1 MLHLV
6 ARGAIRR
13 ALRDDAVAADALP
26 AVAAVGLTP
35 AFERGRRLVGE
46 ACARTETDRK
56 REQEPHRH
64 GQVLHWVAKLDK
76 QRSPTLPVVVHTFCI
91 GAGGHD
97 MVVGHVFVTPSQE
110 TSHRHELAQ
119 LTLPHAESMPMQLA
133 RQRPVP
139 QLTAPHA
146 PLPPLQVSVHVP
158 PLHVICW
165 PQAADP
171 AHVRVQLPV
180 PHVNDPHTCMP
191 PPPLQSSVQLPV
203 VQLSVPQALTPV
215 QVAVHG
221 AVVQLILPQALLPL
235 HSSVHAFPAQLMPR
249 HALADVQWTSHF
261 WELLQLIVPHAPDVP
276 QLIEQ
281 SQPVGQVMLPLPVP
295 VIEQCIVWKSH
306 VPPQTAGHTGGASGP
321 ASIGRVPTT
330 Q

>member
-1 MLHLV
+1 M
-6 ARGAIRR
+6 
-13 ALRDDAVAADALP
+13 
-26 AVAAVGLTP
+26 
-35 AFERGRRLVGE
+35 
-46 ACARTETDRK
+46 
-56 REQEPHRH
+56 
-64 GQVLHWVAKLDK
+64 HWVAKADE

-97 MVVGHVFVTPSQE
+97 MVVGHVFVTLSHV

-139 QLTAPHA
+139 QLIVPHA
-146 PLPPLQVSVHVP
+146 AVPPLQVSVHVP
-158 PLHVICW
+158 PAHVICW
-165 PQAADP
+165 PQAAEP

-180 PHVNDPHTCMP
+180 PQLNEPHTCMP

-203 VQLSVPQALTPV
+203 VQLSDPHALTPV

-221 AVVQLILPQALLPL
+221 WVVQLILPQALLPV
-235 HSSVHAFPAQLMPR
+235 HSSVQAFPLQLMPR
-249 HALADVQWTSHF
+249 HALSDVQWTSHF
-261 WELLQLIVPHAPDVP
+261 WEFVQLTVPHAPDAP

-281 SQPVGQVMLPLPVP
+281 SQPVGHVMLPLPVP
-295 VIEQCIVWKSH
+295 VIEQCIVWKLQ
-306 VPPQTAGHTGGASGP
+306 VPPQIAGQTGGASGP
-321 ASIGRVPTT
+321 ASIGRVPTM